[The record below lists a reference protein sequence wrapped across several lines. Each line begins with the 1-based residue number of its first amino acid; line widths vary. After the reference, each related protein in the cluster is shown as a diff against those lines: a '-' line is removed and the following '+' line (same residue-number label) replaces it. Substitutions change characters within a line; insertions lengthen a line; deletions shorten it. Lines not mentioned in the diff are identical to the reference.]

1 MAITS
6 SGTITFTNITD
17 EHGGGNTNISLG
29 EYYRDPEGVVSGNNT
44 NVPSGGNS
52 GPISMTDF
60 YSTVFKAYVT
70 YNVIGGG
77 GGGGGGAAS
86 GAVSGNPRGA
96 TGGSSTLTGSGFS
109 NVSVSGGQGGRS
121 GHSSYAGSGGNT
133 AGAASPLTGGG
144 GGAKG
149 SWSGGAGGDASAAG
163 AGGGGASGT
172 NASYP
177 NDDGYGGQGGSAGS
191 QTTGSQYME
200 PATLTLTAGAGGAGY
215 DAHADGGDG
224 DHGYVSVTVRA
235 PNTDGTWNNTKQ
247 SATQNAAGSSTLAVA
262 DTAYT
267 G

>member
-6 SGTITFTNITD
+6 SGAITLANIQS
-17 EHGGGNTNISLG
+17 EFGGQNPISLG
-29 EYYRDPEGVVSGNNT
+29 AYYRDPDGVVSGNNT
-44 NVPSGGNS
+44 DVPAGGNS
-52 GPISMTDF
+52 GPLSIGDF
-60 YSTVFKAYVT
+60 YSATFKAYVT

-77 GGGGGGAAS
+77 GGGGAS
-86 GAVSGNPRGA
+86 SGSVSGNPRGA

-149 SWSGGAGGDASAAG
+149 SWSGGAGGNGSAAG

-172 NASYP
+172 NQSWP
-177 NDDGYGGQGGSAGS
+177 NSDGYGGQGGSAGS
-191 QTTGSQYME
+191 QTTGSQYIV
-200 PATLTLTAGAGGAGY
+200 PLTLTLTAGAGGAGY
-215 DAHADGGDG
+215 DAHADGGNG

-235 PNTDGTWNNTKQ
+235 PDADGTWNNSKQ
-247 SATQNAAGSSTLAVA
+247 SKTKNSAGSTTLVVA